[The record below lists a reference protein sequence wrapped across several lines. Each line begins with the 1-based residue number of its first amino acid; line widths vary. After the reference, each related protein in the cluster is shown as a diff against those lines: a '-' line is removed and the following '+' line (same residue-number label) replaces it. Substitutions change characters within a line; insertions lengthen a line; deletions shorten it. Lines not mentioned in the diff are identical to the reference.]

1 MFAQEPAIKHDFSLI
16 FRRQGGS
23 YAQAQEQAR
32 PNRRSL
38 ALAEN
43 VLFEA
48 LRVDLLLVN
57 KPSVGLQRRYQ
68 VGVGVG
74 TTGGA

>member
-1 MFAQEPAIKHDFSLI
+1 MPGKKNANESYPRNPPAVP
-16 FRRQGGS
+16 
-23 YAQAQEQAR
+23 A
-32 PNRRSL
+32 
-38 ALAEN
+38 ALRLRKSWPHERGP
-43 VLFEA
+43 

-68 VGVGVG
+68 VGVCVG